1 VKLRFFA
8 IPVLGPDDA
17 AATLNQFLAAHRI
30 LEVRREFVT
39 DGLNSHWAIC
49 VAFDDAQTHAGRADP
64 TGSRKGKVDYREQF
78 SDPEFAVFAR
88 LRGLRK
94 TVADEEGVP
103 AFTLFTNEQLA
114 EMVRRR
120 VTSITALGAIAGVGE
135 ARTQKYGKAFV
146 AVLTDAALPPP
157 ERAGPAED
165 PGGDHEI

>member
-1 VKLRFFA
+1 MKLRFFA
-8 IPVLGPDDA
+8 IPVLGPEQ
-17 AATLNQFLAAHRI
+17 TTVELNQFLAAHRI
-30 LEVRREFVT
+30 LEVRREFVA
-39 DGLNSHWAIC
+39 DGLNSQWAIC
-49 VAFDDAQTHAGRADP
+49 VAFDESSAAGRVDTA
-64 TGSRKGKVDYREQF
+64 GSRKGKVDYREQF
-78 SDPEFAVFAR
+78 NDPEFAVFAR

-94 TVADEEGVP
+94 TLADEEGVP

-120 VTSITALGAIAGVGE
+120 VTSISALGAIAGVGE

-157 ERAGPAED
+157 EPAGPAED